1 VHLRRALLLFAIVL
15 GLAAIVTSLSSPRRN
30 GDGSPQPPPQS
41 SPQPAPRVTPGP
53 PPAPFERIA
62 FTAGGRHERR
72 KLRVGTHA
80 LVTVAVDRPGQVEL
94 EGFGLTQA
102 ADPDT
107 PASFD
112 VLRDSPL
119 RARVVFMPAD
129 ADRALPV
136 GTLVIVG

>member
-30 GDGSPQPPPQS
+30 SGRSPLPAPQTAPQS
-41 SPQPAPRVTPGP
+41 PPRLTPRP
-53 PPAPFERIA
+53 PPFERIA
-62 FTAGGRHERR
+62 FIAGGHHERR

-94 EGFGLTQA
+94 EGFGLSQA

-112 VLRDSPL
+112 VLRDAPL
-119 RARVVFMPAD
+119 RARVVFIPASD
-129 ADRALPV
+129 QRLQQV
-136 GTLVIVG
+136 GTLVVGG